1 MGRTVKIDESTVLT
15 RKTTLI
21 GADVADEAILL
32 DVDSGYF
39 FQLNRTAA
47 RIWAFVEQPRT
58 MGALCDHMAA
68 SYKVDVEECRRDV
81 TEFVVDLIERGVLEA
96 AG

>member
-1 MGRTVKIDESTVLT
+1 MEQPLTIDETTVLT
-15 RKTTLI
+15 RKAAVI

-39 FQLNRTAA
+39 FQLNRTGS
-47 RIWAFVEQPRT
+47 RIWAFVEQPTT

-68 SYKVDVEECRRDV
+68 SYKVDVEDCRRDV
-81 TEFVVDLIERGVLEA
+81 TEFVLGLIERGVLA
-96 AG
+96 VAD